1 MEKEI
6 KASIS
11 IKASP
16 AKVWEALTR
25 SEYTRQYMFGCDAI
39 SDWKAG
45 SKLEWKG
52 QLEGQ
57 EIIFVTGNIVN
68 IVPEKILEYTVFDP
82 NSTTLENIP
91 SNYLHVVYELIPQ
104 NGGTL
109 LKVKMG
115 DYTKVGEGEKRY
127 NDTIQGGGWSVILEA
142 IKKVVEQ

>member
-11 IKASP
+11 INASP
-16 AKVWEALTR
+16 SKVWEALTR

-39 SDWKAG
+39 SDWKPG
-45 SKLEWKG
+45 STLEWKG
-52 QLEGQ
+52 QLDGKDV
-57 EIIFVTGNIVN
+57 IFVTGKVVEIK
-68 IVPEKILEYTVFDP
+68 PGKLLEYTVFDP

-91 SNYLHVVYELIPQ
+91 SNYLHVVYELSQQ
-104 NGGTL
+104 NGQTL
-109 LKVKMG
+109 LNVKMG

-127 NDTIQGGGWSVILEA
+127 NDTIKGGGWGTILEG